1 MAAKSQDTLD
11 KAFDKFKKFTEG
23 NDPITIHICD
33 LERRALLK
41 LFRRNAKKL
50 DQNKEEEPIM
60 DALYKSFVLPL
71 CPLNM
76 LTLGKLTL
84 NTGCEVCGKKD
95 TSRCVQCLAVA
106 YCSRGK
112 LQLCFLWQRFT
123 WRRLPETRLA
133 NTQSQLPLTQRWFME
148 HYKT

>member
-1 MAAKSQDTLD
+1 MIKDDIPFFLFEFRDVAAKSQDTLE
-11 KAFDKFKKFTEG
+11 KAFDKYTEG
-23 NDPITIHICD
+23 ASITIHICD

-41 LFRRNAKKL
+41 LFRRNANKL
-50 DQNKEEEPIM
+50 HQNKEGEPIM

-76 LTLGKLTL
+76 FTLGKLTL

-106 YCSRGK
+106 YCSRGEF
-112 LQLCFLWQRFT
+112 QLCSL
-123 WRRLPETRLA
+123 
-133 NTQSQLPLTQRWFME
+133 
-148 HYKT
+148 